1 MVPEN
6 VDRKD
11 DGRSGGKDR
20 RPRSGD
26 RRDYRGNRDRHGP
39 GNGRKDFRRDDR
51 RGGGGRPR
59 DGKGRGPGNGR
70 GGAGNRPGQ
79 RPSNR
84 TGRDGRPSDRRPRDD
99 RRKPEGIPEH
109 KPRDAPEPSLTI
121 PSTPQRILFKGVD
134 CEVNGRTDLAMILY
148 LHGAAMLSKGCENN
162 MTRMLREAGP
172 EQFRTIR
179 GRVAKVCPENAMI
192 AFDYMCYTLD
202 PGYDR
207 SLLDSAAE
215 NGNPLAIYER
225 IRLEEIGG
233 DDPCIDAFAASDD
246 ERMVE
251 DGLKLLVRK
260 KDSVKAEK
268 LLKEMEERRRQRQ
281 SVRVEFIRA
290 MKDDRSSIRRL
301 EELSSKFPEAGF
313 LRGYLDAEDRESY
326 IRDGMPRFEE
336 TVMSV
341 IHELGISETP
351 YGRYLTALK
360 LRADGEEWIP
370 SMINAA
376 VAGSEDAV
384 GELMPVQNR
393 KDVRKGLASA
403 YLRRNDAA
411 GLVRCYDGEDTS
423 FLDRYC
429 AGDPDRVIEVGRLM
443 GGSRQVEW
451 IKRGCIDGIDG
462 CRSELISMAKSGE
475 HNNKQMVYALHD
487 VGEDL
492 ESARMY
498 FSMYGDRSLPAV
510 KWLAKVC
517 ADEQAK
523 EYVRSRFE
531 EMGDLKT
538 FDSIFIDDGYES
550 RDRRGRKGGR
560 GSGNRKG
567 PGRR

>member
-1 MVPEN
+1 
-6 VDRKD
+6 
-11 DGRSGGKDR
+11 
-20 RPRSGD
+20 
-26 RRDYRGNRDRHGP
+26 
-39 GNGRKDFRRDDR
+39 
-51 RGGGGRPR
+51 
-59 DGKGRGPGNGR
+59 
-70 GGAGNRPGQ
+70 
-79 RPSNR
+79 
-84 TGRDGRPSDRRPRDD
+84 
-99 RRKPEGIPEH
+99 
-109 KPRDAPEPSLTI
+109 
-121 PSTPQRILFKGVD
+121 
-134 CEVNGRTDLAMILY
+134 MILY

-233 DDPCIDAFAASDD
+233 DDPCIDVFSASDD
-246 ERMVE
+246 EKMVE

-550 RDRRGRKGGR
+550 RDRRGGKGGR